1 MHIRFIGSHWTG
13 KTTLMDLFPEKYII
27 KEVAR
32 SVIKDWKKPQDMDF
46 YEKILFQRKVL
57 ERQLEEV
64 KKREE
69 DFKINDLIVSD
80 RSIIDI
86 FVYSRLLKT
95 ETQEQQMVKQ
105 WLCCDIFKEMKNEKY
120 DLTFYLPIE
129 FDLED
134 DGIRFTDK
142 DFQKK
147 VDKELLYVLQKL
159 RVPYITLSGSVEE
172 RKQKIKDVV
181 KMFDGSRFQFK

>member
-1 MHIRFIGSHWTG
+1 MHF
-13 KTTLMDLFPEKYII
+13 D
-27 KEVAR
+27 
-32 SVIKDWKKPQDMDF
+32 
-46 YEKILFQRKVL
+46 EKILFQRKVL
-57 ERQLEEV
+57 ERQLEEIE
-64 KKREE
+64 RR
-69 DFKINDLIVSD
+69 DGNFKINDLIVSD

-86 FVYSRLLKT
+86 FVYSRLLET
-95 ETQEQQMVKQ
+95 ETHEQEIVKQ
-105 WLCCDIFKEMKNEKY
+105 FLCSDVFKEMENEKY

-147 VDKELLYVLQKL
+147 VDKEILYVLQKL